1 MYYRICGLILLLL
14 FVTSCSTS
22 QFGWKSEPVPEG
34 KSSEEKGYV
43 EDFDPLTLD
52 EEDVVV
58 RPNEESPINEE
69 NEEGVVKPI
78 PSEDLAFHEGEM
90 IQGFRVQLLAT
101 TDENQARDAK
111 KKAIFK
117 FQSGVYL
124 VFEAPHYK
132 LRIGDCA
139 SRREAEELKK
149 EASRNGFQDAWI
161 VPSKVYKLE
170 DEPSNL

>member
-1 MYYRICGLILLLL
+1 MYYRICCLVLLL
-14 FVTSCSTS
+14 FFITSCSTS
-22 QFGWKSEPVPEG
+22 QFGWKSEPKPEG
-34 KSSEEKGYV
+34 KSSKGKEYV

-52 EEDVVV
+52 EEDIVVSP
-58 RPNEESPINEE
+58 REESPINKEDRE
-69 NEEGVVKPI
+69 DIAKQA
-78 PSEDLAFHEGEM
+78 PSEDLVIHEGGM

-101 TDENQARDAK
+101 ADENQARDAK

-139 SRREAEELKK
+139 TRKEAEELKK
-149 EASRNGFQDAWI
+149 EAFRNGFRDAWI
-161 VPSKVYKLE
+161 VPSKVYQLK
-170 DEPSNL
+170 DETSNL